1 MQLRFKAKLS
11 LSFHPFVHLSISPT
25 NQPINHASVH
35 PSSNGYHSFIAKG
48 ISASVYPQVHASI
61 HFYSLPFHPFQHY
74 PSFVRW
80 LPGCSCL
87 CFSFFVFVR
96 FPVWLLATRPHYQPP
111 PAIHGMIIS
120 FIWPTIIHNQLP
132 SIYLSINPSTC
143 RSIHGCP
150 STQPMCGRS
159 WSYVLSSSF
168 RYSISG
174 STAHAARHTIISA
187 YHHISIQCIE
197 PITTS

>member
-1 MQLRFKAKLS
+1 MHRS
-11 LSFHPFVHLSISPT
+11 IHLPMVIIHSS
-25 NQPINHASVH
+25 QRASVH
-35 PSSNGYHSFIAKG
+35 PFILKSMHRF
-48 ISASVYPQVHASI
+48 ISLFPSI
-61 HFYSLPFHPFQHY
+61 PSIPALS
-74 PSFVRW
+74 SFVRW

-168 RYSISG
+168 AIQSVVVL
-174 STAHAARHTIISA
+174 HTQPIITFLSSA
-187 YHHISIQCIE
+187 SSPSPHHSRAMWQSC
-197 PITTS
+197 PPYM